1 MLNTKTKNRQQL
13 AKSVKLK
20 PTPST
25 VFITQLPISDEV
37 ETVNYERLSVSQ
49 ESLKRKSTQYAAASA
64 MLQAKIRSTAV
75 VQLNQERM
83 QQFEDLR
90 ERQKKSY
97 HRYLK

>member
-25 VFITQLPISDEV
+25 VFITQLPISDEA

-49 ESLKRKSTQYAAASA
+49 ESLKRKSTQHAAASA
-64 MLQAKIRSTAV
+64 LLQAKIRSTAV